1 MALAKSLA
9 FYMNGVSLGCA
20 LQSFD
25 ATAETEALDATTLCQ
40 SARTYQQGLKT
51 GSVSASG
58 IWDADTANAD
68 EIHDVFQLAYTNGTD
83 NVVTATLASLAVG
96 ADTVMFNATQTS
108 YNVEVVNGQLIIASA
123 DFQTQSGV
131 NFGKVIF
138 SAAVN
143 NTTTNGTS
151 LDGGAASTGGALFQA
166 QVSNPSELAGS
177 VKLQQSSNNS
187 TWTDVATLNL
197 TGTGKKLEALSY
209 EVSRGTSLARYT
221 RAVCTATGG
230 EITFVAAIAR
240 R

>member
-40 SARTYQQGLKT
+40 SARTYAQGLKT

-58 IWDADTANAD
+58 IWDADATNAD
-68 EIHDVFQLAYTNGTD
+68 EIHDVFQLAYTNGTN

-96 ADTVMFNATQTS
+96 ADAVLFNATQTS
-108 YNVEVVNGQLIIASA
+108 YNVEVANGQLIIASA
-123 DFQTQSGV
+123 DFQTQSGI
-131 NFGKVIF
+131 NFGKIIF
-138 SAAVN
+138 SAAVD
-143 NTTTNGTS
+143 NTTTNGAS
-151 LDGGAASTGGALFQA
+151 LDGGASSTGGALFQV
-166 QVSNPSELAGS
+166 QVNNPDLDGGN
-177 VKLQQSSNNS
+177 VKLQHSTNNS
-187 TWTDVATLNL
+187 TWTDVQTLNL
-197 TGTGKKLEALSY
+197 VGSSVFEALSY
-209 EVSRGTSLARYT
+209 EVPRGTTLNRYV
-221 RAVCTATGG
+221 RAVCTADDE